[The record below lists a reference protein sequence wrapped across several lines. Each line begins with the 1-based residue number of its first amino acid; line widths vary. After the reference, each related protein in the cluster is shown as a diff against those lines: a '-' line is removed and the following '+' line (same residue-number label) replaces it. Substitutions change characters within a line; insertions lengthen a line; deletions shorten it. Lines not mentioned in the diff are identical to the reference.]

1 MLTPK
6 LPKNNIVFLLLIAVI
21 IGAVTGCLAVGFR
34 YLLIGAVDLL
44 WGNSANIIEG
54 ASAMPWYLILLIPMV
69 GGLFVGPI
77 IAFLA
82 PETRG
87 AGVPEV
93 IETVIIHEGEIR
105 HRTTLFKILATVISI
120 GTGAS
125 VGREGPI
132 VHIGASVGSSLA
144 QIIKLPAEWKRVF
157 LACGAAAGIAATFN
171 APMAGMLFAAEI
183 ILVDFQV
190 SYLSHIAISS
200 ITATVISYHFLG
212 VLPAFH
218 VPDYSLISYREIPLY
233 IILGILAGGVAI
245 AFIRLSGWVEDCFMR
260 LKIPVYLRPAI
271 GGLAVGII
279 ALWLP
284 HVLGVGYESVNLVFT
299 AHAAFGLML
308 LIVVFKLIATCLS
321 VGSGL
326 SGGIFAPSLVLGSML
341 GGAFGILAG
350 ALFPGSV
357 APFSAYALVGMGAVV
372 AGSTLAPITA
382 IFTIF
387 ELTYDFQIIL
397 PLMTSCIASLVIVQT
412 IQGHSIYE
420 AKLIKKGIQLT
431 RGRNINILRSMRV
444 GDYMEKAFGSLKEST
459 PLEEIIKKVEESA
472 YPHFLVF
479 NKEREL
485 VGMLS
490 LSDLKPIMAEM
501 KDLLTLVVAG
511 EIMTRNIETITA
523 FDNFETAFNV
533 FEGKQISTLPVVSRN
548 NPKKVMGILKKSA
561 LLMAYNEKV
570 LKREALHTHG
580 IKGVNM

>member
-1 MLTPK
+1 MLKIRFPK
-6 LPKNNIVFLLLIAVI
+6 ENIVALLLIAVL
-21 IGAVTGCLAVGFR
+21 IGMTTGCLAVGFR
-34 YLLIGAVDLL
+34 YLLIGAVGLF
-44 WGNSANIIEG
+44 WGDSSNIIE
-54 ASAMPWYLILLIPMV
+54 AAYAMPWYLKLLIPAG
-69 GGLFVGPI
+69 GGLLVGPI

-93 IETVIIHEGEIR
+93 IETVIVHEGVIR
-105 HRTTLFKILATVISI
+105 HRTTLFKMLTTVISI

-144 QIIKLPAEWKRVF
+144 QIIKLPSEWKRVF

-212 VLPAFH
+212 VLPAFT
-218 VPDYSLISYREIPLY
+218 VPKYTLLSYWEIPLY
-233 IILGILAGGVAI
+233 VILGLMAGGISI
-245 AFIRLSGWVEDCFMR
+245 AFIRLTSGVEDTFSR
-260 LKIPVYLRPAI
+260 LKIPVYIRPAM
-271 GGLAVGII
+271 GGFAVGII

-299 AHAAFGLML
+299 TKAALGLML
-308 LIVVFKLIATCLS
+308 LIIVFKLLATCLS

-341 GGAFGILAG
+341 GGAFGIFFH
-350 ALFPGSV
+350 ALFPASV
-357 APFSAYALVGMGAVV
+357 APFPAYALVGMGAVV

-397 PLMTSCIASLVIVQT
+397 PLMTSCIASLVIVQS

-420 AKLIKKGIQLT
+420 SKLIKKGIKLV
-431 RGRNINILRSMRV
+431 RGRDINILRSMRV
-444 GDYMEKAFGSLKEST
+444 GDYMEKGFGSILEST
-459 PLEEIIKKVEESA
+459 PLGEIILRFEESD

-485 VGMLS
+485 TGMLS
-490 LSDLKPIMAEM
+490 VSDLRPIMAEM
-501 KDLLTLVVAG
+501 KDLCELVVAG
-511 EIMTRNIETITA
+511 EIMTRGVETIGP
-523 FDNFETAFNV
+523 FDNFETAFNI
-533 FEGKQISTLPVVSRN
+533 FEGKQISTLPVVGRD
-548 NPKKVMGILKKSA
+548 NPKKVLGILKKSS
-561 LLMAYNEKV
+561 LLMAYNQKV
-570 LKREALHTHG
+570 LKHDSLMLKRADG
-580 IKGVNM
+580 K

>member
-6 LPKNNIVFLLLIAVI
+6 IQKNNIVFLLLIAVI

-34 YLLIGAVDLL
+34 YLLTGAVDLL
-44 WGNSANIIEG
+44 WGNSSNIIE
-54 ASAMPWYLILLIPMV
+54 AAYAMPWYLILVIPV
-69 GGLFVGPI
+69 LGGLFVGPI

-93 IETVIIHEGEIR
+93 IETVIIHEGVIR
-105 HRTTLFKILATVISI
+105 YRTTLFKILSTVISI

-144 QIIKLPAEWKRVF
+144 QVIRLTAEWKRVF

-218 VPDYSLISYREIPLY
+218 VPHYTLVSYWEIPLY
-233 IILGILAGGVAI
+233 IILGTLAGGVAI
-245 AFIRLSGWVEDCFMR
+245 AFIRLTGRIEGCFDR
-260 LKIPVYLRPAI
+260 FNIPIYLRPAI
-271 GGLAVGII
+271 GGLAVGLI
-279 ALWLP
+279 ALWVP

-299 AHAAFGLML
+299 AKAAFGLML
-308 LIVVFKLIATCLS
+308 LIVVFKLLATCFS

-341 GGAFGILAG
+341 GGSFGILAHT
-350 ALFPGSV
+350 LFPDSV
-357 APFSAYALVGMGAVV
+357 APFPAYALVGMGAVV

-397 PLMTSCIASLVIVQT
+397 PLMTSCIASLVIVQS

-420 AKLIKKGIQLT
+420 AKLIKKGINLI
-431 RGRNINILRSMRV
+431 RGRDITTLRSMRV
-444 GDYMEKAFGSLKEST
+444 GDYMEKGYGSLTEST
-459 PLEEIIKKVEESA
+459 PLGEIILRFEESD
-472 YPHFLVF
+472 YPHFLIF
-479 NKEREL
+479 NEEREL
-485 VGMLS
+485 TGMLS
-490 LSDLKPIMAEM
+490 VSDLRPIMTEV
-501 KDLLTLVVAG
+501 KDLCELVVAS
-511 EIMTRNIETITA
+511 EIMTRGVETIGA
-523 FDNFETAFNV
+523 FDNFERAFNI

-548 NPKKVMGILKKSA
+548 NPKKVLGILKKSR
-561 LLMAYNEKV
+561 LLMAYNQKV
-570 LKREALHTHG
+570 LKHDTLTST
-580 IKGVNM
+580 KG

>member
-1 MLTPK
+1 MLRTEQAK
-6 LPKNNIVFLLLIAVI
+6 SSIVYLLLIAVI
-21 IGAVTGCLAVGFR
+21 IGAATGGLAVGFR
-34 YLLIGAVDLL
+34 YLLIGAVALF
-44 WGNSANIIEG
+44 WGNSSGIIEA
-54 ASAMPWYLILLIPMV
+54 ASAMPWYLILIIPTV
-69 GGLFVGPI
+69 GGLLVGPI

-93 IETVIIHEGEIR
+93 IETVIVHEGVIR
-105 HRTTLFKILATVISI
+105 HRTTLFKMLSTVISI

-144 QIIKLPAEWKRVF
+144 QIIKLTPEWKRVF

-190 SYLSHIAISS
+190 GYLSHIAISS

-218 VPDYSLISYREIPLY
+218 VPKYTLVSYWEIPLY
-233 IILGILAGGVAI
+233 IILGILAGGISI
-245 AFIRLSGWVEDCFMR
+245 AFIRLVGRVEDGFDYF
-260 LKIPVYLRPAI
+260 KVPIYIRPAI
-271 GGLAVGII
+271 GGLAVGLI
-279 ALWLP
+279 ALELP

-299 AHAAFGLML
+299 AKAALGLML
-308 LIVVFKLIATCLS
+308 LIIVFKLLATCLS
-321 VGSGL
+321 IGSGL
-326 SGGIFAPSLVLGSML
+326 SGGILAPSLVLGSML
-341 GGAFGILAG
+341 GGAFGILAH
-350 ALFPGSV
+350 ALFPGVV
-357 APFSAYALVGMGAVV
+357 APFPAYALVGMGAVV

-397 PLMTSCIASLVIVQT
+397 PLMTSCIASLVIVQS
-412 IQGHSIYE
+412 IQGYSIYE
-420 AKLIKKGIQLT
+420 AKLIKKGIKLV
-431 RGRNINILRSMRV
+431 RGRDINILRSMRV
-444 GDYMEKAFGSLKEST
+444 GDYMEKGYGSIEEAM
-459 PLEEIIKKVEESA
+459 PLGEIVLKVEESS

-479 NKEREL
+479 NEDKEL

-490 LSDLKPIMAEM
+490 ISDLKPIMAEM
-501 KDLLTLVVAG
+501 KDLSDLVVAA
-511 EIMTRNIETITA
+511 EIMTRNVETIGA

-533 FEGKQISTLPVVSRN
+533 FEGKQISTLPVVSRVD
-548 NPKKVMGILKKSA
+548 PGKVVGILKKSS
-561 LLMAYNEKV
+561 LLMAYNEKI
-570 LKREALHTHG
+570 LKHQTLRGA
-580 IKGVNM
+580 KS

>member
-1 MLTPK
+1 MLKIRFPRD
-6 LPKNNIVFLLLIAVI
+6 NIVALLLIAVL
-21 IGAVTGCLAVGFR
+21 IGVVTGCLAVGFR
-34 YLLIGAVDLL
+34 YLLIGAVGLF
-44 WGNSANIIEG
+44 WGDSSNIIE
-54 ASAMPWYLILLIPMV
+54 AAYAMPWYLKLLIPAG
-69 GGLFVGPI
+69 GGLLVGPI

-93 IETVIIHEGEIR
+93 IETVIVHEGVIR
-105 HRTTLFKILATVISI
+105 HRTTLFKMLSTVISI

-144 QIIKLPAEWKRVF
+144 QIIRLPTEWKRVF

-212 VLPAFH
+212 VLPAFQ
-218 VPDYSLISYREIPLY
+218 VPEYTLVSYWEIPLY
-233 IILGILAGGVAI
+233 IILGIMAGGVSI
-245 AFIRLSGWVEDCFMR
+245 AFIRLTSGVEDTFSR
-260 LKIPVYLRPAI
+260 FRIPIYIRPAI
-271 GGLAVGII
+271 GGFAVGLI

-299 AHAAFGLML
+299 AKAALGLML
-308 LIVVFKLIATCLS
+308 LMIIFKLLATCLS

-341 GGAFGILAG
+341 GGAFGILSHT
-350 ALFPGSV
+350 LFPGTV
-357 APFSAYALVGMGAVV
+357 APFAAYALVGMGAVV

-397 PLMTSCIASLVIVQT
+397 PLMTSCIASLVIVQS

-420 AKLIKKGIQLT
+420 AKLIKKGIKLV
-431 RGRNINILRSMRV
+431 RGRDINILRSIRV
-444 GDYMEKAFGSLKEST
+444 GDYMEKSFPSLMEST
-459 PLEEIIKKVEESA
+459 PLGEIILRIEESD

-479 NKEREL
+479 NEAREL
-485 VGMLS
+485 TGMLS
-490 LSDLKPIMAEM
+490 VSDLRPIMAEM
-501 KDLLTLVVAG
+501 KDLCELVVAG
-511 EIMTRNIETITA
+511 EIMTRDVETIGP
-523 FDNFETAFNV
+523 FDNFERAFNI
-533 FEGKQISTLPVVSRN
+533 FEGKQISTLPVVSRD
-548 NPKKVMGILKKSA
+548 NPKKVLGILKKSA
-561 LLMAYNEKV
+561 LLMTYNQKI
-570 LKREALHTHG
+570 LKHDSLMIT
-580 IKGVNM
+580 KS

>member
-1 MLTPK
+1 MHKVRFPRD
-6 LPKNNIVFLLLIAVI
+6 NIVALLLIAVL
-21 IGAVTGCLAVGFR
+21 IGVVTGFLAVGFR
-34 YLLIGAVDLL
+34 YLLIGAVALF
-44 WGNSANIIEG
+44 WGNSSSIIEA
-54 ASAMPWYLILLIPMV
+54 ASAMPWYLILLIPIG
-69 GGLFVGPI
+69 GGLLVGPI

-87 AGVPEV
+87 PGVPEV
-93 IETVIIHEGEIR
+93 IETVIVHEGIMR
-105 HRTTLFKILATVISI
+105 HRTTLFKMLTTVISI

-132 VHIGASVGSSLA
+132 VHIGASVGSSLS
-144 QIIKLPAEWKRVF
+144 QIIGLPAEWKRVF

-190 SYLSHIAISS
+190 GYLSHIAISS

-212 VLPAFH
+212 VLPAFQ
-218 VPDYSLISYREIPLY
+218 VPKYTLVSYWEIPLY
-233 IILGILAGGVAI
+233 IILGILAGVVSI
-245 AFIRLSGWVEDCFMR
+245 AFIRITSQVEDAFSR
-260 LKIPVYLRPAI
+260 LKIPLYIRPAI
-271 GGLAVGII
+271 GGFAVGLI

-299 AHAAFGLML
+299 AKAAFGLML
-308 LIVVFKLIATCLS
+308 LIIIFKLLATCVS

-341 GGAFGILAG
+341 GGAFGIFSHTV
-350 ALFPGSV
+350 FPDTV
-357 APFSAYALVGMGAVV
+357 APFAAYALVGMGAVV

-412 IQGHSIYE
+412 LQGHSIYE
-420 AKLIKKGIQLT
+420 AKLIKKGIKLV
-431 RGRNINILRSMRV
+431 RGRDINVLRAMRV
-444 GDYMEKAFGSLKEST
+444 GEYMEKEFASLQEST
-459 PLEEIIKKVEESA
+459 PLGDIILKVEKID

-479 NKEREL
+479 NEDKEL

-490 LSDLKPIMAEM
+490 ISDLRPIMAEM
-501 KDLLTLVVAG
+501 KDLCELVVAG
-511 EIMTRNIETITA
+511 EIMTREIETIGP
-523 FDNFETAFNV
+523 FDNFERAFNI
-533 FEGKQISTLPVVSRN
+533 FEGKQISTLPVVGRN
-548 NPKKVMGILKKSA
+548 NPKKVLGILKKSS
-561 LLMAYNEKV
+561 LLMAYNEKI
-570 LKREALHTHG
+570 LKHDTLAG
-580 IKGVNM
+580 IKS

>member
-1 MLTPK
+1 VIK
-6 LPKNNIVFLLLIAVI
+6 AEHIKANIVSLLLIAVV
-21 IGAVTGCLAVGFR
+21 IGAVTGGLAVGFR
-34 YLLIGAVDLL
+34 YMLFRATELIWGHPSNIIGA
-44 WGNSANIIEG
+44 A
-54 ASAMPWYLILLIPMV
+54 AAMPWYLLLLIPTV
-69 GGLFVGPI
+69 GGLLVGPI

-93 IETVIIHEGEIR
+93 IETVIVHEGVIR
-105 HRTTLFKILATVISI
+105 HRTTLFKMLTTIISI

-144 QIIKLPAEWKRVF
+144 QIIKLPTEWKRVF

-190 SYLSHIAISS
+190 GYLSHIAISS

-212 VLPAFH
+212 VLPAFL
-218 VPDYSLISYREIPLY
+218 VPEYTLISYWEIPLY
-233 IILGILAGGVAI
+233 ILLGILAGGISI
-245 AFIRLSGWVEDCFMR
+245 AFIRLTGKVEDGFER
-260 LKIPVYLRPAI
+260 LKIPIYIRPAI
-271 GGLAVGII
+271 GGLAVGLI
-279 ALWLP
+279 ALRLP
-284 HVLGVGYESVNLVFT
+284 HVLGVGYESVNLVFS
-299 AHAAFGLML
+299 AKAVLGLML
-308 LIVVFKLIATCLS
+308 LIIVFKLLATCLS

-326 SGGIFAPSLVLGSML
+326 SGGILAPSLVLGSML
-341 GGAFGILAG
+341 GGAFGIIAHL
-350 ALFPGSV
+350 LFPGEV
-357 APFSAYALVGMGAVV
+357 APYPAYALVGMGAVV

-420 AKLIKKGIQLT
+420 AKLIKKGIKLM
-431 RGRNINILRSMRV
+431 RGRDINILRSMRV
-444 GDYMEKAFGSLKEST
+444 GDYMEKGYGSLHEAT
-459 PLEEIIKKVEESA
+459 PLGEILLKVEESS

-479 NKEREL
+479 NDNKEL
-485 VGMLS
+485 SGMLS
-490 LSDLKPIMAEM
+490 ISDLKPIMGEM
-501 KDLLTLVVAG
+501 KDLCDLVVAG
-511 EIMTRNIETITA
+511 EIMTREVETIGA

-533 FEGKQISTLPVVSRN
+533 FEGKQISTLPVVSRS
-548 NPKKVMGILKKSA
+548 NPKKVVGILKKSS
-561 LLMAYNEKV
+561 LLMAYNQKV
-570 LKREALHTHG
+570 LKHDALRG
-580 IKGVNM
+580 GRASL